1 MRISTEKTDPC
12 YIDDAYNYLPYL
24 NGEPVENCVTAD
36 EEQGF
41 VKFIIYGP
49 EPFVIDRLTST
60 FFCTYKFGKVEIKR
74 ILRNE
79 IL

>member
-1 MRISTEKTDPC
+1 MRISTEKIDPG
-12 YIDDAYNYLPYL
+12 YVDDYYNYVPFL
-24 NGEPVENCVTAD
+24 NGIRVSSCVTAD

-41 VKFIIYGP
+41 VKIIIYGP
-49 EPFVIDRLTST
+49 EPFVIDKLTNQV
-60 FFCTYKFGKVEIKR
+60 FYNYKFGKVEIKR